1 MKLSLILFFS
11 LLIIN
16 NSLLG
21 ANEPRVLTEWVPF
34 VKPNNHILVDVNIK
48 GQKVKAI
55 IDTGANISAISK
67 SVANQLSVKPGKGHV
82 WVGGMV
88 GDKKM
93 RISRNTAVE
102 LPGLFSRDVNFVM
115 FDNIE
120 NIGLILGMDFMFFDV
135 LQFDYVN
142 NRLRF
147 ATSNV
152 FSFNPESAIP
162 MEISANRY
170 FVQASIENIEL
181 KMLLDTGNP
190 GKIYIPHGDIEGT
203 SLFNELNNMEKI
215 TNDKGGLHEREFSYY
230 KAKTNNF
237 SLGPYVLENVT
248 YGIASEETP
257 LSNDYSILG
266 YDILKN
272 FIVTMDIKNSN
283 LYLSLP

>member
-1 MKLSLILFFS
+1 MKLSQIILFS
-11 LLIIN
+11 LFIFTNILH
-16 NSLLG
+16 G
-21 ANEPRVLTEWVPF
+21 EDTPRVLSEWVPF
-34 VKPNNHILVDVNIK
+34 EKPNNHILVDVTIN
-48 GQKVKAI
+48 GQTIKAI
-55 IDTGANISAISK
+55 VDTGANISAISK
-67 SVANQLSVKPGKGHV
+67 SVAKQLSVKPGKGHV

-93 RISRNTAVE
+93 RLSKTTEVE
-102 LPGLFSRDVNFVM
+102 LPGLFSRAVNFVIFEDM
-115 FDNIE
+115 E

-170 FVQASIENIEL
+170 FVKASIENIEL
-181 KMLLDTGNP
+181 KMLLDTGNA
-190 GKIYIPHGDIEGT
+190 GNIYIPYDGIKDS
-203 SLFNELNNMEKI
+203 SLYSKLNDMEKI
-215 TNDKGGLHEREFSYY
+215 TKDKGGLHERAFSYY

-237 SLGPYVLENVT
+237 TLGPYVLENVT
-248 YGIASEETP
+248 YGIASKETP
-257 LSNDYSILG
+257 LSDDYSILG

-283 LYLSLP
+283 LYLSIE